1 MKQIEVLPQIIYE
14 FEADQTLLNTTL
26 ELVKK
31 EELLEKQLNP
41 QGYETTGMTK
51 DLRLHLRPEYAD
63 VTAWLYECLN
73 ELKRVRNLQ
82 CDKFTITQ
90 CWGTAA
96 KYNTHQFKHLHTNSY
111 ISGIFY
117 LTNSNTGTTLYH
129 NSIWEE
135 ADHPLVTVRHLLD
148 SKQISHKVRAKA
160 GKLVLFP
167 SSLFHEVKPSR
178 DFNDRHTLVINAF
191 PSGKIGDFRM
201 FNGIELEIK

>member
-1 MKQIEVLPQIIYE
+1 MKTIEVLAQTIYE

-31 EELLEKQLNP
+31 EELLEKQCNSE
-41 QGYETTGMTK
+41 GYQVTGMTK
-51 DLRLHLRPEYAD
+51 NLRLHLKPEYAD
-63 VTAWLYECLN
+63 VTAWIYECLD
-73 ELKRVRNLQ
+73 ELRRLKNLQ

-96 KYNTHQFKHLHTNSY
+96 KYNTHQFKHYHTNSY

-117 LTNSNTGTTLYH
+117 LTKSNTGTTLYH
-129 NSIWEE
+129 NDIWKE

-148 SKQISHKVRAKA
+148 DRQVTQRIPAKA
-160 GKLVLFP
+160 GKLILFP

-178 DFNDRHTLVINAF
+178 DLNDRHTLVINAF